1 MINIVNRQT
10 AYRLEALLELAHAYP
25 QPVRVADLARRR
37 LIPRPFLARLL
48 TELAHAGVV
57 ATARGPAGG
66 VSLARPPAEIPLR
79 EVLAAEADPDFGG
92 AAVRRVAQVLRQARE
107 RALASLTLAG
117 LVEAEQRAALIADFE
132 I

>member
-1 MINIVNRQT
+1 MNRQT
-10 AYRLEALLELAHAYP
+10 AYRLEALLELAHAHP

-57 ATARGPAGG
+57 VTARGPAGG
-66 VSLARPPAEIPLR
+66 VALARPPAEIPLW
-79 EVLAAEADPDFGG
+79 EIVAAEADPGFGG
-92 AAVRRVAQVLRQARE
+92 AAVRHVAQVLRQARE
-107 RALASLTLAG
+107 QALASLTLAG
-117 LVEAEQRAALIADFE
+117 LVEQERRVAQLADFE